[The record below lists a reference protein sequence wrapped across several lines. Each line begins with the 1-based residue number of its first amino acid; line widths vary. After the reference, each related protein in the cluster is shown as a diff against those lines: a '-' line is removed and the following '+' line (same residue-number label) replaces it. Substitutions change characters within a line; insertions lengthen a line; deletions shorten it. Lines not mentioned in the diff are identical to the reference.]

1 MAFRSCQP
9 LQPSWVSCNTANY
22 KGDKK
27 FPKGGCVDY
36 RNGPWYKLVFGKKQG
51 DLMSSQGQKAYG
63 FGPFA
68 DEPCRFV
75 SIEQKVSGIR
85 MWYDRQ
91 LEHTSVANPCRCNQ
105 RVLDMTASLEK
116 QMGRAV
122 AHQTGI
128 IEPESIF
135 MFLADT

>member
-1 MAFRSCQP
+1 MA
-9 LQPSWVSCNTANY
+9 

-27 FPKGGCVDY
+27 CPKGGWVDY

-91 LEHTSVANPCRCNQ
+91 LKHTSVANPCGNQ
-105 RVLDMTASLEK
+105 RVLDMMASLEK
-116 QMGRAV
+116 
-122 AHQTGI
+122 
-128 IEPESIF
+128 
-135 MFLADT
+135 